1 MTNENDTLGVGV
13 TTPHS
18 SVAPYQEEEECIS
31 CATKESLKESRYN
44 LALTLQDVAA
54 NLSTKQVLLE
64 RQLDVANLLSAL
76 IHETTKNIDY
86 IEQCDCED

>member
-1 MTNENDTLGVGV
+1 MSNENDTVEWGVV
-13 TTPHS
+13 TPTPT
-18 SVAPYQEEEECIS
+18 VAPDQDEECIS
-31 CATKESLKESRYN
+31 CATKESLKEARYN

-64 RQLDVANLLSAL
+64 RQLEVANIISHL
-76 IHETTKNIDY
+76 IHETTKNIEY